1 MNLRLVLSVNIMVNI
16 ETATAFQTR
25 LSYGSHLGIIVENRK
40 ALPCSSVISEDS
52 VYIAY
57 DETDKQD
64 SKQERRWWWWWTNF

>member
-1 MNLRLVLSVNIMVNI
+1 MVTN
-16 ETATAFQTR
+16 ETAAFQSR
-25 LSYGSHLGIIVENRK
+25 LSLYGSHLGIIVENRK

-64 SKQERRWWWWWTNF
+64 SKQERR